1 MKDGRVKIYIG
12 GESTNREKNFLDNIV
27 KEDNAYINKKKI
39 IIAPENK
46 LYYYENLILNL
57 KKGINIDIELLSF
70 SRMPYIL
77 FKKTRNRNNIY
88 IDEIIKDIYLSKII
102 ENEKKDNNLK
112 IFNNDKIVNE
122 MSNILSN
129 IFENGIQRKQI
140 EEYIQKEETTDILKI
155 KMNDILTIYD
165 KYVEKK
171 IDKLD
176 KEEVYQKILE
186 DLENNTYFDDA
197 DIYILGFNSFK
208 KVQLDI
214 LTKIISKS
222 YNNGNIISVSLVID
236 NIVSNNEMFNTTKK
250 TLSNIITSCNG
261 MNVEIVKPTSNYSY
275 SENFK
280 KLDIL
285 KTMLDEKSIYE
296 CIQKQDGIEE
306 IEDNSIII
314 RSFEEK
320 KDEIEYVAKDI
331 YLNNYNIADIQII
344 MNDKDNYEHLLI
356 DIFKK
361 YGLNIQNNNK
371 KKRNN
376 LESHIIN
383 ILKMIT
389 GNIYNI
395 ISIIKKSDIL
405 ENRIFKENNIN
416 ILDIYLLEKYLKRW
430 NVYKNITQEFKYG
443 KNSEKYENI
452 VRTQKVIIEYI
463 NDLKKRISGVNGYDI
478 SEKIF
483 KYIED
488 EELVSKTYKKIG
500 SKDKI
505 VSEVISLNNILD
517 RLSVLEE
524 CTLEEYIRYFEI
536 IIEKENS
543 YTVKSKEEISIITTD
558 NVVNSN
564 ITYIL
569 SADEMNFPKV
579 LERKELLTNNEK
591 ERLKEANI
599 QILNLDEDIE
609 NKEEI
614 ETYLAVTSPK
624 DKLVLTYTNKDNEG
638 KQILRKYLCQKYTK

>member
-27 KEDNAYINKKKI
+27 KEDNVYLNKKKI

-88 IDEIIKDIYLSKII
+88 IDEIIKDIYLSRII
-102 ENEKKDNNLK
+102 ENEKKNNNLK
-112 IFNNDKIVNE
+112 VFNNDKIVNE

-140 EEYIQKEETTDILKI
+140 EEYIQKEKTIDMLKI

-186 DLENNTYFDDA
+186 DLESNTYFDDA

-208 KVQLDI
+208 KVQLGI
-214 LTKIISKS
+214 LSKIISKS
-222 YNNGNIISVSLVID
+222 YNNGNIISISMVID

-250 TLSNIITSCNG
+250 TLSNIITLCNG
-261 MNVEIVKPTSNYSY
+261 MNVEIIKSISNYDS
-275 SENFK
+275 NVIDKFK

-285 KTMLDEKSIYE
+285 KHMLDEKSIYE
-296 CIQKQDGIEE
+296 CIQKQEGIEKL
-306 IEDNSIII
+306 EDNSIII

-331 YLNNYNIADIQII
+331 YLNNYNISDIQII

-371 KKRNN
+371 KKKSN

-383 ILKMIT
+383 ILKIIT

-430 NVYKNITQEFKYG
+430 NVYKDITQEFKYG

-452 VRTQKVIIEYI
+452 VGTQKVIIEYI
-463 NDLKKRISGVNGYDI
+463 NDLRKRISGVNGYDI

-488 EELVSKTYKKIG
+488 EELVSKIYKKIG

-638 KQILRKYLCQKYTK
+638 KQILRKYLC

>member
-27 KEDNAYINKKKI
+27 KEDNVYLNKKKI

-88 IDEIIKDIYLSKII
+88 IDEIIKDIYLSRII
-102 ENEKKDNNLK
+102 ENEKKNNNLK
-112 IFNNDKIVNE
+112 VFNNDKIVNE

-140 EEYIQKEETTDILKI
+140 EEYIQKEKTIDMLKI

-186 DLENNTYFDDA
+186 DLESNTYFDDA

-208 KVQLDI
+208 KVQLGI
-214 LTKIISKS
+214 LSKIISKS
-222 YNNGNIISVSLVID
+222 YNNGNIISISMVID

-250 TLSNIITSCNG
+250 TLLNIITLCNG
-261 MNVEIVKPTSNYSY
+261 MNVEIIKSISNYDS
-275 SENFK
+275 NVIDKFK

-285 KTMLDEKSIYE
+285 KHMLDEKSIYE
-296 CIQKQDGIEE
+296 CIQKQEGIEKL
-306 IEDNSIII
+306 EDNSIII

-331 YLNNYNIADIQII
+331 YLNNYNISDIQII

-371 KKRNN
+371 KKKSN

-383 ILKMIT
+383 ILKIIT

-430 NVYKNITQEFKYG
+430 NVYKDITQEFKYG

-452 VRTQKVIIEYI
+452 VGTQKVIIEYI
-463 NDLKKRISGVNGYDI
+463 NDLRKRISGVNGYDI

-488 EELVSKTYKKIG
+488 EELVSKIYKKIG

-638 KQILRKYLCQKYTK
+638 KQILRKYLC

>member
-1 MKDGRVKIYIG
+1 MKDGIVKIYIG
-12 GESTNREKNFLDNIV
+12 GESTNREKLFLDDIV
-27 KEDNAYINKKKI
+27 KENKSYVNKKKI

-88 IDEIIKDIYLSKII
+88 IDEIIKDIYLSRII
-102 ENEKKDNNLK
+102 ENEKKNNNLK
-112 IFNNDKIVNE
+112 VFNNDKIVNE

-129 IFENGIQRKQI
+129 IFENGIQRRQI
-140 EEYIQKEETTDILKI
+140 EEYIQKEKTIDMLKI

-186 DLENNTYFDDA
+186 DLESNTYFDDA

-214 LTKIISKS
+214 LSKIISKS
-222 YNNGNIISVSLVID
+222 YNNGNIISISMVID

-261 MNVEIVKPTSNYSY
+261 MNVEIIKSTSNYDS
-275 SENFK
+275 NIIDKFK

-285 KTMLDEKSIYE
+285 KHMLDEKSIYE
-296 CIQKQDGIEE
+296 CIQKQDGIEKL
-306 IEDNSIII
+306 EDNSIII

-331 YLNNYNIADIQII
+331 YLNNYNIDDIQII

-371 KKRNN
+371 KKKSN
-376 LESHIIN
+376 LELHIIN
-383 ILKMIT
+383 ILKIIT

-416 ILDIYLLEKYLKRW
+416 VLDIYLLEKYLKRW

-463 NDLKKRISGVNGYDI
+463 NDLRKRISGVNGYDI

-488 EELVSKTYKKIG
+488 EELVSKIYKKIG

-543 YTVKSKEEISIITTD
+543 YAVKSKEEISIITTD
-558 NVVNSN
+558 NVVNSK

-569 SADEMNFPKV
+569 SADEMNFLKV

-638 KQILRKYLCQKYTK
+638 KQILRKYLC

>member
-1 MKDGRVKIYIG
+1 MKDGIVKIYIG
-12 GESTNREKNFLDNIV
+12 GESTNREKLFLDDIV
-27 KEDNAYINKKKI
+27 KENKSYVNKKKI

-46 LYYYENLILNL
+46 LYYYENLILNF

-88 IDEIIKDIYLSKII
+88 IDEIIKDIYLSRII
-102 ENEKKDNNLK
+102 ENEKKNNNLK
-112 IFNNDKIVNE
+112 VFNNDKIVNE

-140 EEYIQKEETTDILKI
+140 EEYIQKEKTIDMLKI

-186 DLENNTYFDDA
+186 DLESNTYFDDA

-214 LTKIISKS
+214 LSKIISKS
-222 YNNGNIISVSLVID
+222 YNNGNIISISMVID

-250 TLSNIITSCNG
+250 TLSNIITLCNG
-261 MNVEIVKPTSNYSY
+261 MNVEIIKSTSNYDS
-275 SENFK
+275 NVIDKFK

-285 KTMLDEKSIYE
+285 KHMLDEKSIYE

-331 YLNNYNIADIQII
+331 YLNNYNISDIQII

-371 KKRNN
+371 NKKSN

-383 ILKMIT
+383 ILKIIT

-488 EELVSKTYKKIG
+488 EELVSKIYKKIG

-558 NVVNSN
+558 NVVNSK

-638 KQILRKYLCQKYTK
+638 KQILRKYLC

>member
-27 KEDNAYINKKKI
+27 KEDNVYLNKKKI

-88 IDEIIKDIYLSKII
+88 IDEIIKDIYLSRII
-102 ENEKKDNNLK
+102 ENEKKNNNLK
-112 IFNNDKIVNE
+112 VFNNDKILNE

-129 IFENGIQRKQI
+129 ISENGIQRRQI
-140 EEYIQKEETTDILKI
+140 EEYIQKEETTDMLKI

-186 DLENNTYFDDA
+186 DLESNTYFNDA

-214 LTKIISKS
+214 LSKIISKS
-222 YNNGNIISVSLVID
+222 YNNGNIISISMVID

-261 MNVEIVKPTSNYSY
+261 MNVEIIKSTSNYDS
-275 SENFK
+275 NVIDKFK

-285 KTMLDEKSIYE
+285 KHMLDEKSIYE
-296 CIQKQDGIEE
+296 CIQKQEGIEKL
-306 IEDNSIII
+306 EDNSIVI

-331 YLNNYNIADIQII
+331 YLNNYNISDIQII

-383 ILKMIT
+383 ILKIIT

-638 KQILRKYLCQKYTK
+638 KQILRKYLC

>member
-1 MKDGRVKIYIG
+1 MKDGIVKIYIG
-12 GESTNREKNFLDNIV
+12 GESTNREKLFLDNIV
-27 KEDNAYINKKKI
+27 EENKSYVNKKKI

-88 IDEIIKDIYLSKII
+88 IDEMIKDIYLSKII

-296 CIQKQDGIEE
+296 CIQKQDVIEE

-371 KKRNN
+371 KKINN

-638 KQILRKYLCQKYTK
+638 KQILRKYLC

>member
-27 KEDNAYINKKKI
+27 KEDNTYVNKKKI

-140 EEYIQKEETTDILKI
+140 EEYIQKEKTIDMLKI

-186 DLENNTYFDDA
+186 DLESNTYFDDA

-214 LTKIISKS
+214 LSKIISKS

-236 NIVSNNEMFNTTKK
+236 NIVSNNEMFNTTKN
-250 TLSNIITSCNG
+250 TLSKIIILCNG
-261 MNVEIVKPTSNYSY
+261 MNVEIVKPTSNYDS
-275 SENFK
+275 NLIDKFK

-285 KTMLDEKSIYE
+285 KHMLDEKSIYE

-320 KDEIEYVAKDI
+320 KDEIEYVVKDI
-331 YLNNYNIADIQII
+331 YLNNYNISDIQII

-371 KKRNN
+371 KKKSN

-383 ILKMIT
+383 ILKIIT

-452 VRTQKVIIEYI
+452 VGTQKVIIEYI
-463 NDLKKRISGVNGYDI
+463 NDLRKRISGVNGYDI

-488 EELVSKTYKKIG
+488 EELVSKIYKKIG

-638 KQILRKYLCQKYTK
+638 KQILRKYLC

>member
-1 MKDGRVKIYIG
+1 MKNGRVKIYIG
-12 GESTNREKNFLDNIV
+12 GESTNREKKFLDNIV
-27 KEDNAYINKKKI
+27 KEDNAYVNKKKI

-102 ENEKKDNNLK
+102 ENEKKNNNLK
-112 IFNNDKIVNE
+112 VFNNNKIVNE

-129 IFENGIQRKQI
+129 IFENGIQRRQI
-140 EEYIQKEETTDILKI
+140 EEYIQREKTTDMLKI

-186 DLENNTYFDDA
+186 DLESNTYFDDA

-208 KVQLDI
+208 KIQLDI
-214 LTKIISKS
+214 LSKIISKS
-222 YNNGNIISVSLVID
+222 YNNGNIISISMVID
-236 NIVSNNEMFNTTKK
+236 NIVSNNEIFNTTKN
-250 TLSNIITSCNG
+250 TLSKIITLCNG
-261 MNVEIVKPTSNYSY
+261 MNVEIIKSTSNYDS
-275 SENFK
+275 NLIDKFK

-285 KTMLDEKSIYE
+285 KHMLDEKSIYE
-296 CIQKQDGIEE
+296 CIQKQEGIEKL
-306 IEDNSIII
+306 EDNSIII
-314 RSFEEK
+314 KSFEEK

-331 YLNNYNIADIQII
+331 YLNNYNISDIQII

-371 KKRNN
+371 KKKSN

-383 ILKMIT
+383 ILKIIT

-395 ISIIKKSDIL
+395 ISIIKKTDIL

-416 ILDIYLLEKYLKRW
+416 ILDIYILEKYLKRW

-463 NDLKKRISGVNGYDI
+463 NELRKRISGVNGYDI

-488 EELVSKTYKKIG
+488 EDLVSKIYKKIG

-524 CTLEEYIRYFEI
+524 CTIEEYIKYFEI
-536 IIEKENS
+536 IIEKENTYS
-543 YTVKSKEEISIITTD
+543 VKSKEEISIITTD
-558 NVVNSN
+558 NVVNSK

-624 DKLVLTYTNKDNEG
+624 EKLVLTYTNKDNEG
-638 KQILRKYLCQKYTK
+638 KQILRKYLC

>member
-1 MKDGRVKIYIG
+1 MEDGRIKIYIG

-102 ENEKKDNNLK
+102 ENEKKNNNLK
-112 IFNNDKIVNE
+112 VFNNNKIVNE

-129 IFENGIQRKQI
+129 IFENGIQRRQI
-140 EEYIQKEETTDILKI
+140 EEYIQKEKTIDMLKI

-186 DLENNTYFDDA
+186 DLESNTYFDDA

-208 KVQLDI
+208 KIQLDI

-222 YNNGNIISVSLVID
+222 YNNGNIISISMVID
-236 NIVSNNEMFNTTKK
+236 NIVSNNEIFNTTKN
-250 TLSNIITSCNG
+250 TLSKIITLCNG
-261 MNVEIVKPTSNYSY
+261 MNVEIIKSTSNYDS
-275 SENFK
+275 NLIDKFK

-285 KTMLDEKSIYE
+285 KHMLDEKSIYE
-296 CIQKQDGIEE
+296 CIQKQEGIEKL
-306 IEDNSIII
+306 EDNSIII
-314 RSFEEK
+314 KSFEEK

-331 YLNNYNIADIQII
+331 YLNNYNISDIQII

-371 KKRNN
+371 KKKSN

-383 ILKMIT
+383 ILKIIT

-395 ISIIKKSDIL
+395 ISIIKKTDIL

-416 ILDIYLLEKYLKRW
+416 ILDIYILEKYLKRW

-463 NDLKKRISGVNGYDI
+463 NELRKRISGVNGYDI

-488 EELVSKTYKKIG
+488 EDLVSKIYKKIG

-524 CTLEEYIRYFEI
+524 CTIEEYIKYFEI
-536 IIEKENS
+536 IIEKENTYS
-543 YTVKSKEEISIITTD
+543 VKSKEEISIITTD
-558 NVVNSN
+558 NVVNSR

-624 DKLVLTYTNKDNEG
+624 EKLVLTYTNKDNEG
-638 KQILRKYLCQKYTK
+638 KQILRKYLC

>member
-12 GESTNREKNFLDNIV
+12 GESTNREKKFLDNIV

-46 LYYYENLILNL
+46 LYYYENLILNF

-222 YNNGNIISVSLVID
+222 YSNGNIISISMVID
-236 NIVSNNEMFNTTKK
+236 NIVSNNEMFNTTKN
-250 TLSNIITSCNG
+250 TLSNIITLCNG
-261 MNVEIVKPTSNYSY
+261 MNVEIVKPTSNYDS
-275 SENFK
+275 NVIDKFK

-285 KTMLDEKSIYE
+285 KHMLDEKSIYE

-371 KKRNN
+371 KKKSN

-383 ILKMIT
+383 ILKIIT
-389 GNIYNI
+389 GNIYNV
-395 ISIIKKSDIL
+395 ISIIKKTDIL

-416 ILDIYLLEKYLKRW
+416 ILDIYILEKYLKRW

-463 NDLKKRISGVNGYDI
+463 NDLRKRVSGVNGYDI

-488 EELVSKTYKKIG
+488 EDLVSKIYKKIG

-524 CTLEEYIRYFEI
+524 CTIEEYIKYFEI
-536 IIEKENS
+536 IIEKENTYS
-543 YTVKSKEEISIITTD
+543 VKSKEEISIITTD
-558 NVVNSN
+558 NVVNSK

-614 ETYLAVTSPK
+614 KTYLAVTSPK
-624 DKLVLTYTNKDNEG
+624 EKLVLTYTNKDNEG
-638 KQILRKYLCQKYTK
+638 KQILRKYLC

>member
-27 KEDNAYINKKKI
+27 KEDKEYVNKKKI

-88 IDEIIKDIYLSKII
+88 IDEIIKDIYLFKII
-102 ENEKKDNNLK
+102 ENEKKNNNLK
-112 IFNNDKIVNE
+112 VFNNNKIVNE

-129 IFENGIQRKQI
+129 IFENGIQRRQI
-140 EEYIQKEETTDILKI
+140 EEYIQKEKTIDMLKI

-186 DLENNTYFDDA
+186 DLESNTYFDDA

-208 KVQLDI
+208 KIQLDI
-214 LTKIISKS
+214 LSKIISKS
-222 YNNGNIISVSLVID
+222 YNNGNIISISMVID
-236 NIVSNNEMFNTTKK
+236 NIVSNNEMFNTTKN
-250 TLSNIITSCNG
+250 TLSKIITLCNG
-261 MNVEIVKPTSNYSY
+261 MNVEIIKSTSNYDS
-275 SENFK
+275 NVIDKFK

-285 KTMLDEKSIYE
+285 KHMLDEKSIYE
-296 CIQKQDGIEE
+296 CIQKQEGIEKL
-306 IEDNSIII
+306 EDNSIII
-314 RSFEEK
+314 KSFEEK

-331 YLNNYNIADIQII
+331 YLNNYNISDIQII
-344 MNDKDNYEHLLI
+344 MNDKDNYEHILI

-371 KKRNN
+371 KKKSN

-383 ILKMIT
+383 ILKIIT
-389 GNIYNI
+389 GNIYNVI
-395 ISIIKKSDIL
+395 NIIKKTDIL

-416 ILDIYLLEKYLKRW
+416 ILDIYILEKYLKRW

-452 VRTQKVIIEYI
+452 VRTQKAIIEYI

-483 KYIED
+483 EYIED
-488 EELVSKTYKKIG
+488 EDLVSKIYKKIG

-505 VSEVISLNNILD
+505 VSEVISLNDILD

-524 CTLEEYIRYFEI
+524 CTIEEYIKYFEI
-536 IIEKENS
+536 IIEKENTYS
-543 YTVKSKEEISIITTD
+543 VKSKEEISIITTD
-558 NVVNSN
+558 NVVNSR

-624 DKLVLTYTNKDNEG
+624 EKLVLTYTNKDNEG
-638 KQILRKYLCQKYTK
+638 KQILRKYLC

>member
-27 KEDNAYINKKKI
+27 KEDNVYLNKKKI

-88 IDEIIKDIYLSKII
+88 IDEIIKDIYLSRII
-102 ENEKKDNNLK
+102 ENEKKNNNLK
-112 IFNNDKIVNE
+112 VFNNDKIVNE

-140 EEYIQKEETTDILKI
+140 EEYIQKEKTIDMLKI

-186 DLENNTYFDDA
+186 DLESNTYFDDA

-208 KVQLDI
+208 KIQLDI

-222 YNNGNIISVSLVID
+222 YNNGNIISISMVID

-250 TLSNIITSCNG
+250 TLSNIITLCNG
-261 MNVEIVKPTSNYSY
+261 MNVEIIKSTSNYDS
-275 SENFK
+275 NIIDKFK

-285 KTMLDEKSIYE
+285 KHMLDEKSIYE
-296 CIQKQDGIEE
+296 CIQKQDGIEKL
-306 IEDNSIII
+306 EDNSIII

-331 YLNNYNIADIQII
+331 YLNNYNISNIQII
-344 MNDKDNYEHLLI
+344 MNDKDKYEHLLI

-371 KKRNN
+371 NKKSN

-383 ILKMIT
+383 ILKIIT

-488 EELVSKTYKKIG
+488 EELVSKIYKKIG

-638 KQILRKYLCQKYTK
+638 KQILRKYLC

>member
-27 KEDNAYINKKKI
+27 KEDNVYLNKKKI

-46 LYYYENLILNL
+46 LYYYENLILNF

-102 ENEKKDNNLK
+102 ENEKKNNNLK
-112 IFNNDKIVNE
+112 VFNNDKIVNE

-129 IFENGIQRKQI
+129 IFENGIQRRQI
-140 EEYIQKEETTDILKI
+140 EEYIQKEKTIDMLKI

-222 YNNGNIISVSLVID
+222 YSNGNIISVSLVID

-261 MNVEIVKPTSNYSY
+261 MNVEIVKPTSNYIY

-331 YLNNYNIADIQII
+331 CLNNYNIADIQII

-488 EELVSKTYKKIG
+488 EELVSKIYKKIG

-543 YTVKSKEEISIITTD
+543 YAVKSKEEISIITTD
-558 NVVNSN
+558 NVVNSK

-638 KQILRKYLCQKYTK
+638 KQILRKYLC

>member
-1 MKDGRVKIYIG
+1 MKDGIVKIYIG
-12 GESTNREKNFLDNIV
+12 GESTNREKLFLDDIV
-27 KEDNAYINKKKI
+27 KENKSYVNKKKI

-102 ENEKKDNNLK
+102 ENEKKNNNLK
-112 IFNNDKIVNE
+112 VFNNDKIVNE

-129 IFENGIQRKQI
+129 IFENGIQRRQI
-140 EEYIQKEETTDILKI
+140 EEYIQKEKTIDMLKI

-222 YNNGNIISVSLVID
+222 YSNGNIISISMVID
-236 NIVSNNEMFNTTKK
+236 NIVSNNEIFNTTKK
-250 TLSNIITSCNG
+250 TLSNIITLCNG
-261 MNVEIVKPTSNYSY
+261 MNVEIIKSTSNYDS
-275 SENFK
+275 NIIDKFK

-285 KTMLDEKSIYE
+285 KHMLDEKSIYE
-296 CIQKQDGIEE
+296 CIQKQEGIEKL
-306 IEDNSIII
+306 EDNSIVI

-488 EELVSKTYKKIG
+488 EELVSKIYKKIG

-638 KQILRKYLCQKYTK
+638 KQILRKYLC

>member
-27 KEDNAYINKKKI
+27 KEDNAYVNKKKI

-88 IDEIIKDIYLSKII
+88 IDEIIKDIYLSRII
-102 ENEKKDNNLK
+102 ENEKKNNNLK
-112 IFNNDKIVNE
+112 VFNNDKIVNE

-129 IFENGIQRKQI
+129 IFENGIQRRQI
-140 EEYIQKEETTDILKI
+140 EEYIQKEKTIDMLKI

-186 DLENNTYFDDA
+186 DLESNTYFDDA

-214 LTKIISKS
+214 LSKIISKS
-222 YNNGNIISVSLVID
+222 YNNGNIISISMVID

-261 MNVEIVKPTSNYSY
+261 MNVEIIKSTSNYDS
-275 SENFK
+275 NIIDKFK

-285 KTMLDEKSIYE
+285 KHMLDEKSIYE
-296 CIQKQDGIEE
+296 CIQKQDGIEKL
-306 IEDNSIII
+306 EDNSIII

-331 YLNNYNIADIQII
+331 YLNNYNIDDIQII

-371 KKRNN
+371 KKKSN
-376 LESHIIN
+376 LELHIIN
-383 ILKMIT
+383 ILKIIT

-488 EELVSKTYKKIG
+488 EELVSKIYKKIG

-536 IIEKENS
+536 VIEKENS

-558 NVVNSN
+558 NVVNSK

-638 KQILRKYLCQKYTK
+638 KQILRKYLC

>member
-27 KEDNAYINKKKI
+27 KEDNVYLNKKKI

-88 IDEIIKDIYLSKII
+88 IDEIIKDIYLSRII
-102 ENEKKDNNLK
+102 ENEKKNSNLK
-112 IFNNDKIVNE
+112 VFNNDKIVNE

-140 EEYIQKEETTDILKI
+140 EEYIQKEKTIDMLKI

-186 DLENNTYFDDA
+186 DLESNTYFDDA

-222 YNNGNIISVSLVID
+222 YNNGNIISISMVID

-250 TLSNIITSCNG
+250 TLSNIITLCNG
-261 MNVEIVKPTSNYSY
+261 MNVEIIKSTSNYDS
-275 SENFK
+275 NVIDKFK

-285 KTMLDEKSIYE
+285 KHMLDEKSIYE
-296 CIQKQDGIEE
+296 CIQKQEGIEKL
-306 IEDNSIII
+306 EDNSIII

-331 YLNNYNIADIQII
+331 YLNNYNISDIQII

-383 ILKMIT
+383 ILKIIT

-488 EELVSKTYKKIG
+488 EELVSKIYKKIG

-638 KQILRKYLCQKYTK
+638 KQILRKYLC

>member
-1 MKDGRVKIYIG
+1 MKDGIVKIYIG
-12 GESTNREKNFLDNIV
+12 GESTNREKLFLDDIV
-27 KEDNAYINKKKI
+27 KENKSYVNKK
-39 IIAPENK
+39 
-46 LYYYENLILNL
+46 
-57 KKGINIDIELLSF
+57 IDIELLSF

-222 YNNGNIISVSLVID
+222 YSNGNIISVSLVID
-236 NIVSNNEMFNTTKK
+236 NIVSNNEMFNTIKK

-261 MNVEIVKPTSNYSY
+261 MNVEIVKATSNYSY
-275 SENFK
+275 SDNFK

-463 NDLKKRISGVNGYDI
+463 NDLRKRISGVNGYDI

-488 EELVSKTYKKIG
+488 EELVSKIYKKIG

-638 KQILRKYLCQKYTK
+638 KQILRKYLC

>member
-27 KEDNAYINKKKI
+27 KEDNAYVNKKKI

-140 EEYIQKEETTDILKI
+140 EEYVQKEETTDMLKI

-261 MNVEIVKPTSNYSY
+261 MNVEIIKSTSNYDS
-275 SENFK
+275 NVIDKFK

-285 KTMLDEKSIYE
+285 KHMLDEKSIYE

-320 KDEIEYVAKDI
+320 KEEIEYVAKDI
-331 YLNNYNIADIQII
+331 YLNNYNISNIQII
-344 MNDKDNYEHLLI
+344 MNDKDKYEHLLI

-383 ILKMIT
+383 ILKIIT

-430 NVYKNITQEFKYG
+430 NVYKDITQEFKYG

-488 EELVSKTYKKIG
+488 EDLVSKIYKKIG

-569 SADEMNFPKV
+569 SVDEMNFPKV

-638 KQILRKYLCQKYTK
+638 KQILRKYLC

>member
-27 KEDNAYINKKKI
+27 KEDNVYLNKKKI

-102 ENEKKDNNLK
+102 ENEKKNNNLK
-112 IFNNDKIVNE
+112 VFNNDKIVNE

-129 IFENGIQRKQI
+129 IFENGIQRRQI
-140 EEYIQKEETTDILKI
+140 EEYIQKEKTIDMLKI

-186 DLENNTYFDDA
+186 DLESNTYFDDA

-214 LTKIISKS
+214 LSKIISKS
-222 YNNGNIISVSLVID
+222 YNNGNIISVSMVID

-261 MNVEIVKPTSNYSY
+261 MNVEIIKSTSNYDS
-275 SENFK
+275 NVIDKFK

-285 KTMLDEKSIYE
+285 KHMLDEKSIYE
-296 CIQKQDGIEE
+296 CIQKQESIEE

-331 YLNNYNIADIQII
+331 YLNNYNIDDIQII

-371 KKRNN
+371 KKKSN

-383 ILKMIT
+383 ILKIIT

-416 ILDIYLLEKYLKRW
+416 VLDIYLLEKYLKRW

-488 EELVSKTYKKIG
+488 EELVSKIYKKIG

-558 NVVNSN
+558 NVVNSK

-638 KQILRKYLCQKYTK
+638 KQILRKYLC

>member
-88 IDEIIKDIYLSKII
+88 IDEIIKDIYLSRII
-102 ENEKKDNNLK
+102 ENEKKNNNLK
-112 IFNNDKIVNE
+112 VFNNDKIVNE

-140 EEYIQKEETTDILKI
+140 EEYIQREKITDMLKI

-186 DLENNTYFDDA
+186 DLESNTYFDDA

-208 KVQLDI
+208 KIQLDI

-222 YNNGNIISVSLVID
+222 YNNGNIISISMVID
-236 NIVSNNEMFNTTKK
+236 NIVSNNEIFNTTKN
-250 TLSNIITSCNG
+250 TLSKIITLCNG
-261 MNVEIVKPTSNYSY
+261 MNVEIIKSTSNYDS
-275 SENFK
+275 NLIDKFK

-285 KTMLDEKSIYE
+285 KHMLDEKSIYE
-296 CIQKQDGIEE
+296 CIQKQEGIEKL
-306 IEDNSIII
+306 EDNSIII
-314 RSFEEK
+314 KSFEEK

-331 YLNNYNIADIQII
+331 YLNNYNISDIQII
-344 MNDKDNYEHLLI
+344 MNDKDNYEHILI

-383 ILKMIT
+383 ILKIIT
-389 GNIYNI
+389 GNIYNV

-416 ILDIYLLEKYLKRW
+416 ILDIYILEKYLKRW

-463 NDLKKRISGVNGYDI
+463 NDLRKRISGVNGYDI

-488 EELVSKTYKKIG
+488 EDLVSKIYKKIG

-505 VSEVISLNNILD
+505 ISEVISLNDILD

-524 CTLEEYIRYFEI
+524 CTIEEYIKYFEI
-536 IIEKENS
+536 IIEKENTYS
-543 YTVKSKEEISIITTD
+543 VKSKEEISIITTD
-558 NVVNSN
+558 NVVNSK

-624 DKLVLTYTNKDNEG
+624 DKLVLTYTNKYNEG
-638 KQILRKYLCQKYTK
+638 KHILRKYLC

>member
-1 MKDGRVKIYIG
+1 MKDGIVKIYIG
-12 GESTNREKNFLDNIV
+12 GESTNREKLFLDDIV
-27 KEDNAYINKKKI
+27 KENKSYVNKKKI

-102 ENEKKDNNLK
+102 ENEKKNNNLK
-112 IFNNDKIVNE
+112 VFNNNKIVNE

-129 IFENGIQRKQI
+129 IFENGIQRRQI
-140 EEYIQKEETTDILKI
+140 EEYIQKEKTIDMLKI

-186 DLENNTYFDDA
+186 DLESNTYFDDA

-208 KVQLDI
+208 KIQLDI
-214 LTKIISKS
+214 LSKIIPKS
-222 YNNGNIISVSLVID
+222 YNNGNIISISMVID
-236 NIVSNNEMFNTTKK
+236 NIVSNNEMFNTTKN
-250 TLSNIITSCNG
+250 TLSNIITLCNG
-261 MNVEIVKPTSNYSY
+261 MNVEIVKPTSNYDS
-275 SENFK
+275 NVIDKFK

-285 KTMLDEKSIYE
+285 KHMLDEKSIYE
-296 CIQKQDGIEE
+296 CIQKQEGIEKL
-306 IEDNSIII
+306 EDNSIII
-314 RSFEEK
+314 KSFEEK

-331 YLNNYNIADIQII
+331 YLNNYNISDIQII
-344 MNDKDNYEHLLI
+344 MNDKDNYEHILI

-371 KKRNN
+371 KKKSN

-383 ILKMIT
+383 ILKIIT
-389 GNIYNI
+389 GNIYNV
-395 ISIIKKSDIL
+395 ISIIKKSDIF
-405 ENRIFKENNIN
+405 ENIIFKENNIN

-452 VRTQKVIIEYI
+452 VRTQKAIIEYI
-463 NDLKKRISGVNGYDI
+463 NDLRKRVSGVNGYDI

-483 KYIED
+483 EYIED
-488 EELVSKTYKKIG
+488 EDLVSKIYKKIG

-505 VSEVISLNNILD
+505 VSEIISLNNILD

-524 CTLEEYIRYFEI
+524 CTIEEYIKYFEI
-536 IIEKENS
+536 IIEKENTYS
-543 YTVKSKEEISIITTD
+543 VKSKEEISIIRTD
-558 NVVNSN
+558 NVVNSK

-624 DKLVLTYTNKDNEG
+624 EKLVLTYTNKDNEG
-638 KQILRKYLCQKYTK
+638 KQILRKYLC

>member
-27 KEDNAYINKKKI
+27 KEDNVYLNKKKI

-57 KKGINIDIELLSF
+57 KKGINIDIELISF

-102 ENEKKDNNLK
+102 ENEKKNNNLK

-140 EEYIQKEETTDILKI
+140 EEYVQKEEITDMLKI

-214 LTKIISKS
+214 LTKIIFKS
-222 YNNGNIISVSLVID
+222 YSNGNIISISMVID

-250 TLSNIITSCNG
+250 TLSNIITLCNG
-261 MNVEIVKPTSNYSY
+261 MNVEIIKSTSNYDS
-275 SENFK
+275 NVIDKFK

-285 KTMLDEKSIYE
+285 KHMLDEKSIYE

-306 IEDNSIII
+306 IEDNSIVVK
-314 RSFEEK
+314 SFEEK

-331 YLNNYNIADIQII
+331 YLNNYNISDIQII

-488 EELVSKTYKKIG
+488 EELVSKIYKKIG

-558 NVVNSN
+558 NVVNSK

-638 KQILRKYLCQKYTK
+638 KQILRKYLC

>member
-27 KEDNAYINKKKI
+27 KEDNVYLNKKKI

-102 ENEKKDNNLK
+102 ENEKKNNNLK
-112 IFNNDKIVNE
+112 VFNNNKIVNE

-140 EEYIQKEETTDILKI
+140 EEYIQKEKTIDMLKI

-186 DLENNTYFDDA
+186 DLESNTYFDDA

-214 LTKIISKS
+214 LSKIISKS
-222 YNNGNIISVSLVID
+222 YNNGNIISISMVID

-261 MNVEIVKPTSNYSY
+261 MNVEIIKSTSNYDS
-275 SENFK
+275 NVIDKFK

-285 KTMLDEKSIYE
+285 KHMLDEKSIYE
-296 CIQKQDGIEE
+296 CIQKQDVIEE

-488 EELVSKTYKKIG
+488 EELVSKIYKKIG

-638 KQILRKYLCQKYTK
+638 KQILRKYLC